1 MKIITTIILS
11 LLAIGGNFLNAAAET
26 EDFRLPKAIEM
37 DAPEVPANYA
47 RWGLPGHVVV
57 EFRIKEDG
65 RTEGIQLVEYDDR
78 LYASRVEEAVRRWH
92 FEKPEVAGV
101 TYRLPV
107 NFSHKRSEKG

>member
-1 MKIITTIILS
+1 MKILTTTTILS
-11 LLAIGGNFLNAAAET
+11 LLAIGGNHLNATPET
-26 EDFRLPKAIEM
+26 ADLRLPEAIEI

-57 EFRIKEDG
+57 EFRINEDG

-78 LYASRVEEAVRRWH
+78 LYASRVEEAVRRWR

-107 NFSHKRSEKG
+107 NFSHKRSH